1 VRAGLLK
8 YHATLQQP
16 VKTRGANGEV
26 LTSWETV
33 AKRRC
38 SLRALRGS
46 ERQQSGNFVAAIQN
60 WLVRFRYD
68 EALSVAMPEW
78 RIVVEGR
85 TLRVRS
91 VENKDDF
98 GRLERELH
106 LYCEQDV

>member
-1 VRAGLLK
+1 MRAGQLK
-8 YHATLQQP
+8 YSATLQEP
-16 VKTRGANGEV
+16 IKTRGANGEV
-26 LTSWETV
+26 LTSWQTV

-38 SLRALRGS
+38 ALRALRGS
-46 ERQQSGNFVAAIQN
+46 ERQQAGNFVAAIQN

-68 EALSVAMPEW
+68 EAVSGAMPEW

-85 TLRVRS
+85 TLRIRS
-91 VENKDDF
+91 VENKDDL